1 MSTQK
6 KPNSRLAALAGVAS
20 AADDL
25 PDGEAVDV
33 VMRLLLGEG
42 AGHGG
47 TPPDPSLCSTTVEA
61 GVGIVP
67 ITGRCC
73 ASRAVVG
80 RPTPLIEDGRGQ
92 HGTVVVADPAP
103 ERQAAARA
111 DDGALPVV
119 VVAVRASL
127 LHLAAGADG
136 RAEVV
141 ARRRVDAVAAA
152 AGLVGAP
159 SPGGHGRGGAV
170 VRRNPASTGVHGG
183 DAIDEGAAE
192 GRPLLPARG
201 GGPSAPAAFRRHGG
215 RGDAGRAAHVGVG
228 GVGLLVRRRVVGR
241 RRRRGCGRHPPTSTE
256 GGRGRPS
263 PPVHQRLDRLPP
275 LLRRQ
280 ARILHDGL
288 DRRPPLLLLVLGH
301 GGPAHLGLALL
312 LLGSRLRRLC
322 GPVSGIDRHGIRHAS
337 LSKLVMLCYRRRRGQ
352 VRRPTER
359 AWDMTSQIL
368 DFA

>member
-1 MSTQK
+1 M
-6 KPNSRLAALAGVAS
+6 
-20 AADDL
+20 
-25 PDGEAVDV
+25 
-33 VMRLLLGEG
+33 
-42 AGHGG
+42 G
-47 TPPDPSLCSTTVEA
+47 TPPDPSLRPTTVEA
-61 GVGIVP
+61 GVGIVST
-67 ITGRCC
+67 TGRRC
-73 ASRAVVG
+73 APRAVVG
-80 RPTPLIEDGRGQ
+80 RPGSTLIEDGRGQ
-92 HGTVVVADPAP
+92 DGTVVVADPTA
-103 ERQAAARA
+103 EGQAAARA

-119 VVAVRASL
+119 VVAVRAGL

-152 AGLVGAP
+152 AGLVGAS
-159 SPGGHGRGGAV
+159 SPGGDGRGGWACSV
-170 VRRNPASTGVHGG
+170 VRRNSAGSSIHGG
-183 DAIDEGAAE
+183 DAINEGTAE
-192 GRPLLPARG
+192 GRPLLPARRA
-201 GGPSAPAAFRRHGG
+201 GGPDAPTTFRRHGR